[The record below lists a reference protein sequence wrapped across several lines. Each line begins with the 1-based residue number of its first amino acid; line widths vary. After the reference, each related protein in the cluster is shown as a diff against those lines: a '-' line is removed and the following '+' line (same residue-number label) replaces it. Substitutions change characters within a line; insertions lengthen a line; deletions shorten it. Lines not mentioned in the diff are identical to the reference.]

1 MKNKK
6 TDYIVTTANGTR
18 WGATGTSESDVRR
31 NFFGQKIGL
40 KIDSVKKG
48 KLFSDE
54 EEADFDYDFG
64 DNKLEPGNFTE
75 EEKK

>member
-1 MKNKK
+1 MKNNK
-6 TDYIVTTANGTR
+6 TTQTDFIVTTANGTR

-31 NFFGQKIGL
+31 NFFGQRIGL

-54 EEADFDYDFG
+54 EEEQLDR
-64 DNKLEPGNFTE
+64 
-75 EEKK
+75 EKAIERCR

>member
-6 TDYIVTTANGTR
+6 TNQTDFIVTTANGTS
-18 WGATGTSESDVRR
+18 WGATGTSEADVRR

-40 KIDSVKKG
+40 KIESIKKG

-54 EEADFDYDFG
+54 EEEQLDR
-64 DNKLEPGNFTE
+64 
-75 EEKK
+75 EKAIERCR